1 MIKLNVGLSKK
12 VGTANYGSK
21 GATVNI
27 EAEVDSNLIQDP
39 HRLKEQLRRLFGL
52 ARNSLEEELQP
63 EELPSPGT
71 RRDAPQIPETP
82 RPATDA
88 QCRTISGHA
97 RRQGIP
103 LLTLIRDRTG
113 KKNLDELSLSEA
125 SQLITY
131 LKSRESLPTTQES

>member
-63 EELPSPGT
+63 HVHIALEVHEITEFLPIDLGKL
-71 RRDAPQIPETP
+71 
-82 RPATDA
+82 
-88 QCRTISGHA
+88 SGEVL
-97 RRQGIP
+97 RG
-103 LLTLIRDRTG
+103 
-113 KKNLDELSLSEA
+113 
-125 SQLITY
+125 
-131 LKSRESLPTTQES
+131 TQE

>member
-63 EELPSPGT
+63 ENGT
-71 RRDAPQIPETP
+71 HAPHSIEVPLLQETH
-82 RPATDA
+82 RPATEA
-88 QCRTISGHA
+88 QCQAIHGYA
-97 RRQGIP
+97 RRQRIP
-103 LLTLIRDRTG
+103 VIALVREQTG
-113 KKNLDELSLSEA
+113 KNGLGELSVSEA
-125 SQLITY
+125 SQLISH
-131 LKSRESLPTTQES
+131 LKARQTAPSNQDA